1 MLTQDNNNYYCH
13 ILSDYKIG
21 TFNVSAGAYL
31 TVSQL
36 SMGLK
41 DFWVIFFFFFFWHL
55 NSELMHTNLLL
66 ALHFRMPL

>member
-1 MLTQDNNNYYCH
+1 MVLTQDSNYYYCQV
-13 ILSDYKIG
+13 LSDYKIG

-41 DFWVIFFFFFFWHL
+41 DFWVIFFFFFFFG
-55 NSELMHTNLLL
+55 T
-66 ALHFRMPL
+66 